1 MRAPIPLPRTARPA
15 PMVPLALSQA
25 VASVPYPSGAGAG
38 AGVAKLSGS
47 VTPKGSSGKVSEN
60 VSRIDMGRIKRNVG
74 RMAKLGAPPQ
84 EIDAYIAS
92 EGVTVEGVR
101 SYREPDSKLNMP
113 TDSLTG
119 LGTNLGAGINRA
131 LLEMTGGAVDRSRN
145 VMNWGIAGA
154 NLLTGQKDLTTN
166 MLRNAVGDSDSIAG
180 GLEAVGMRDPRSI
193 QPQTMGEQIAA
204 GVGEGIGYTV
214 APEMAFGVA
223 NRLGA
228 VPKQMQEMLT
238 PLIGSGASPG
248 AMATNAFA
256 GGAAG
261 AGAVVGGEMAPE
273 PFKPLA
279 SMVGGL
285 AGGLSGALAANVPGA
300 VLAGG
305 RAAADYV
312 APFSQSGRERLA
324 GETLRDAATNP
335 GAVLRSL
342 EAGAPELVPGS
353 RPTTFQATGDMGL
366 GGLERGAATADP
378 ATFNQ
383 LRADQNAARVAAVEG
398 LQGAGS
404 PEAVVTGLRNRLS
417 QIDQQ
422 SEAAVSAALGRARG
436 AVDDLGPGLT
446 PEAAGES
453 VRSRLEAARAA
464 AKSQERA
471 LWGAVDP
478 DGTLALGT
486 ANTKSAAKRLADE
499 TPAAAKQP
507 DGEEAAILS
516 VVRGWRDVV
525 PFSEVTA
532 LQSRLKAAM
541 REERFTKGES
551 PTWRRM
557 SILNDRMQADLE
569 AVVASKGANAAPT
582 ANSAPPAAF
591 VPRGGASVPSAA
603 PGAGTAIFT
612 PSGRRLDVSYQVVEA
627 DQLVPSNLDDLRPN
641 PRYLSE
647 LQPRNRTRTA
657 SDVQIARMA
666 GELQPERLGASAS
679 ASEGAP
685 IVGPDGMV
693 ESGNARTLA
702 IRRAYQDNGASA
714 NAYRQFL
721 ASQGYDVGNMRQ
733 PVLVRVRQSE
743 LSPADRVRFTQEA
756 NAGPGLA
763 LSASERAATDA
774 SRLDGSILSLLRGND
789 VTTAD
794 NRDFVRAFLGK
805 VAEQGEEGAFV
816 TKDGQLS
823 VEGAQRV
830 RGALMR
836 AAYDDNALVE
846 ALLDAGDDNIRVFG
860 RAMTDLSG
868 DVARVKAGIREGKI
882 DPAADVSPAM
892 VEAAK
897 VVQAARKRGVS
908 LPNALA
914 QRDAFDALSDEALQ
928 ILEAAYGAGV
938 AGRVSRERFDAVLK
952 AVISEAEQQT
962 TDARLFGEPLG
973 LSQILSGAVARYGRT
988 EGASGPVPYGVG
1000 NAGPGN
1006 GTVRQE
1012 IGRPGN
1018 GPVGPGGTNSG
1029 ASGGILE
1036 APRPELAP
1044 NFDPAAL
1051 GRLNVAR
1058 SATRQRVETFDNK
1071 TLGPLRRRPST
1082 TAPYDVP
1089 TSAVMPRLFASGP
1102 RSVDA
1107 IATYR
1112 AAVGDDAALDAM
1124 AGYAIDRLRLAAL
1137 RDDGTLDPR
1146 KVETWL
1152 RSHSD
1157 AMRAFPELRSRIN
1170 NAAQSSE
1177 ALAAEVVKRKAAL
1190 DAEQSGALGRLIG
1203 AADPGEVVA
1212 IVGTTL
1218 GRGDAA
1224 SQMMNLR
1231 LRLGKD
1237 KAALEGLR
1245 KAVVDHM
1252 VGRFV
1257 SNTEA
1262 GTSGVGAMKS
1272 DAFQTFIKQKSAAL
1286 RAAGFN
1292 DDEIARMV
1300 DVADDLQ
1307 RANRSLSS
1315 VRIPGQSNT
1324 AQDLLAAKARFT
1336 AGSFLRKLVVGSALG
1351 GGAWMVT
1358 GPWVGAAV
1366 GISSAVVSALRASGV
1381 QQVDELVKDALL
1393 NPNLARLLLSKVGPK
1408 TERQIS
1414 MTFAQ
1419 LYRRAALAGV
1429 AAGAGDENEGRRN
1442 AR

>member
-1 MRAPIPLPRTARPA
+1 MRAPIPLPRPSRLSEVLPNLLPPA
-15 PMVPLALSQA
+15 PSMPAQ
-25 VASVPYPSGAGAG
+25 PSPAGPG
-38 AGVAKLSGS
+38 SGVATLSG
-47 VTPKGSSGKVSEN
+47 VVAPRGSSGEASGN

-74 RMAKLGAPPQ
+74 RMAKLGAPAA

-101 SYREPDSKLNMP
+101 AYREPDSKLNIP

-145 VMNWGIAGA
+145 VINWGIAGA
-154 NLLTGQKDLTTN
+154 NLLSGQEDLTAN
-166 MLRNAVGDSDSIAG
+166 MIRNAVGDSNSIAG
-180 GLEAVGMRDPRSI
+180 GLGALGMRDPRSI
-193 QPQTMGEQIAA
+193 QPQTMGERIAA
-204 GVGEGIGYTV
+204 GIGEGIGYTV

-238 PLIGSGASPG
+238 PLIGSGSSPG

-261 AGAVVGGEMAPE
+261 AGAVIGGEMAPE
-273 PFKPLA
+273 PLKPLA
-279 SMVGGL
+279 SMAGGL
-285 AGGLSGALAANVPGA
+285 AGGLGGALVANVPGA
-300 VLAGG
+300 VRAGG

-335 GAVLRSL
+335 GAALRML

-398 LQGAGS
+398 LQGTGS

-417 QIDQQ
+417 EIDRQ
-422 SEAAVSAALGRARG
+422 SEAAVNAALGRARG

-446 PEAAGES
+446 PEAAGET

-464 AKSQERA
+464 AKEQERA
-471 LWGAVDP
+471 LWDAVDP
-478 DGTLALGT
+478 DGKLALGT

-507 DGEEAAILS
+507 EGEEAAILA
-516 VVRGWRDVV
+516 VVRHWGDVV

-551 PTWRRM
+551 PAYRRM
-557 SILNDRMQADLE
+557 STLNDRLQADLE
-569 AVVASKGANAAPT
+569 AVVARDGANAAPLRS
-582 ANSAPPAAF
+582 SASPAAS
-591 VPRGGASVPSAA
+591 VPRGGVSAPSAA
-603 PGAGTAIFT
+603 PGAGTAVFT

-627 DQLVPSNLDDLRPN
+627 DQLIPSNLDDLRPN

-714 NAYRQFL
+714 NAYRRFL
-721 ASQGYDVGNMRQ
+721 ASQGYDVSNMRQ

-774 SRLDGSILSLLRGND
+774 SRLDSAILSLLRGND
-789 VTTAD
+789 VTAAD

-830 RGALMR
+830 RGALLR
-836 AAYDDNALVE
+836 AAYEDNALVE

-860 RAMTDLSG
+860 RAMADLSG
-868 DVARVKAGIREGKI
+868 DVARIKAGIREGKI
-882 DPAADVSPAM
+882 DPAADVSPAL

-914 QRDAFDALSDEALQ
+914 QRDAFDAVSDEARQ
-928 ILEAAYGAGV
+928 ILEAAYGAG
-938 AGRVSRERFDAVLK
+938 AASRMSRERFDAVLK
-952 AVISEAEQQT
+952 AAISEAEQQT

-973 LSQILSGAVARYGRT
+973 LSEIISGAFARYGRT
-988 EGASGPVPYGVG
+988 EATPGTVGPGVG
-1000 NAGPGN
+1000 NAGQGN
-1006 GTVRQE
+1006 GAIRPEV
-1012 IGRPGN
+1012 GGPGN
-1018 GPVGPGGTNSG
+1018 GPLGPGGAGTGQS
-1029 ASGGILE
+1029 SRLLE
-1036 APRPELAP
+1036 LIRPDLAP
-1044 NFDPAAL
+1044 NFDTAAL
-1051 GRLNVAR
+1051 RRLNAAR
-1058 SATRQRVETFDNK
+1058 SATRQRAETFDNK

-1089 TSAVMPRLFASGP
+1089 ASAVVPRLFSSGP

-1107 IATYR
+1107 IASYR
-1112 AAVGDDAALDAM
+1112 AAVGDAAALDAM
-1124 AGYAIDRLRLAAL
+1124 AGYAIDRLRVAAL
-1137 RDDGTLDPR
+1137 REDGTLDPR

-1157 AMRAFPELRSRIN
+1157 AMRAFPELGARIN
-1170 NAAQSSE
+1170 NAARSSE
-1177 ALAAEVVKRKAAL
+1177 AFAAEVVKRKAAL
-1190 DAEQSGALGRLIG
+1190 DAEQTGALGRLIG

-1212 IVGTTL
+1212 IVGTIL
-1218 GRGDAA
+1218 GRGDAS
-1224 SQMMNLR
+1224 SQMAGLR
-1231 LRLGKD
+1231 GRLGND
-1237 KAALEGLR
+1237 RAALEGLR
-1245 KAVVDHM
+1245 KAVVDDM
-1252 VGRFV
+1252 VRRFV

-1262 GTSGVGAMKS
+1262 GTSGVGTLKS
-1272 DAFQTFIKQKSAAL
+1272 DGFQTFIKQKTAAL
-1286 RAAGFN
+1286 RAAGFS
-1292 DDEIARMV
+1292 DDEIGQMV
-1300 DVADDLQ
+1300 RVADDLQ

-1324 AQDLLAAKARFT
+1324 AQDLLAAKARLT

-1381 QQVDELVKDALL
+1381 QQVDGLVKDALL

-1408 TERQIS
+1408 TERQVS

-1429 AAGAGDENEGRRN
+1429 AVGAQNENRGR
-1442 AR
+1442 